1 VSEGD
6 GALLAVRGLTK
17 SFGGVRAV
25 DAVDLTVAAGELL
38 AVIGPN
44 GCGKTTLF
52 NLLTGQLRPDA
63 GSVRIGGLEVA
74 GLPPDRIARQGVGRK
89 FQVPSVYDE
98 LTVAENLAIARLA
111 APKARRSAAD
121 GILERVGLA
130 DRTDGP
136 AGLLSHGQKQWLE
149 IAMVLATRPRLVLLD
164 EPTAGMTRAET
175 LATIDLVRRLR
186 DEDGVAT
193 IVIEHDMAAV
203 AALGGRVA
211 AMISGRVVVEGSFE
225 TVRAHPAVIEAYLG
239 AAAPAGSPHA

>member
-1 VSEGD
+1 VTD
-6 GALLAVRGLTK
+6 NPRALLDIRGLTR
-17 SFGGVRAV
+17 SFGGVKAV
-25 DAVDLTVAAGELL
+25 DTLDLTLHEGELL

-52 NLLTGQLRPDA
+52 NLMTGQLKPDA
-63 GSVRIGGLEVA
+63 GSITIGGLEVA
-74 GLPPDRIARQGVGRK
+74 GLAPDRIARQGVGRK

-111 APKARRSAAD
+111 APKARRGAAD
-121 GILERVGLA
+121 GLLERVGLA
-130 DRTDGP
+130 DRTDWS
-136 AGLLSHGQKQWLE
+136 AGSLSHGQKQWLE

-186 DEDGVAT
+186 DEEGVAT

-211 AMISGRVVVEGSFE
+211 AMISGRVVVEGSFD
-225 TVRAHPAVIEAYLG
+225 TVRSHPAVIEAYLG
-239 AAAPAGSPHA
+239 TTATVTPHA

>member
-1 VSEGD
+1 MSD
-6 GALLAVRGLTK
+6 DDRALLEVRGLTK

-25 DAVDLTVAAGELL
+25 DAVDLTLAAGELL

-52 NLLTGQLRPDA
+52 NLLTGQLRPDT

-74 GLPPDRIARQGVGRK
+74 GLAPDRIARQGVGRK

-111 APKARRSAAD
+111 APKTRRSAAD
-121 GILERVGLA
+121 GLLERVGLA
-130 DRTDGP
+130 DRTDWS
-136 AGLLSHGQKQWLE
+136 AGSLSHGQKQWLE

-186 DEDGVAT
+186 DEEGVAT

-211 AMISGRVVVEGSFE
+211 AMISGRVVVEGSFD

-239 AAAPAGSPHA
+239 TTATGTPHA